1 MNKQNVQGWF
11 PISLRRSNNNQS
23 GSIMNLLSPFV
34 THQRGSTRNHAV
46 TKLAEKLDDN
56 ERRLL
61 QFLIDIA
68 IALLSAGLAVDI
80 LRLSPW

>member
-1 MNKQNVQGWF
+1 M
-11 PISLRRSNNNQS
+11 
-23 GSIMNLLSPFV
+23 
-34 THQRGSTRNHAV
+34 